1 MSQPPTEPSPTPP
14 LSVPMRLLKKLWEQR
29 SQVARFVH
37 GIGFT
42 LAWMYDKFP
51 LPRRVKDITTEL
63 TFHAIE
69 HFIVQSQSYQNWLH
83 RKAGLTRLH
92 GLFSSEKPQIPA
104 AIDAPSDAAWN
115 ALLNSYTPASAPA
128 KVVVIIPVYKG
139 YDETMCCLFSVLI
152 ARNDTPY
159 ALLVINDASPD
170 HKLATKLESLAAIG
184 CFELIT
190 HTQNQGFVKSVNEG
204 MQHAAYAACD
214 VVLLNADT
222 QVYDGWLDRMHA
234 ALYRHPR
241 TASVTPFSNNGEL
254 VSYPRIFHG
263 NVAALEVS
271 YATLD
276 ALAATANAGQSPE
289 LPTAVGFCMLMR
301 REALTQIGWFDE
313 DTFGRGYG
321 EENDWCLRAADL
333 GFRHVLAADIFVR
346 HTGAVSFEGSK
357 RRELRRSLKRL
368 NMKHPHYRT
377 LVRAFRDEDPLKPL
391 RRSLDIARLQNLKQQ
406 HSMVMV
412 SHNAGGGTE
421 RHIQDMVAQLERE
434 GTTCYRLNPDSQ
446 HASRLRLWHGD
457 DQIFPNLV
465 FDMDDEIE
473 DAIACFKSLEI
484 THLHVHHLLGF
495 AQRMCDWV
503 ALVSQAISAQYD
515 VTIHDYYYLCPSI
528 NLVFDSGSY
537 EGDPSLE
544 QSQEWAQHHPTAAG
558 RTPIWL
564 WRYQHALWLG
574 QARSIFAP
582 SADCAGRMER
592 HFKDIHI
599 AVRPHPETPITTPSL
614 YIHHTRG
621 ATLDIAVIG
630 RLTPHKGAD
639 VIVRLAKYAHANDV
653 PIHYHI
659 FGDAQQ
665 PSLFKRL
672 QKVTLHGA
680 YEEHDIYR
688 QLAAHRCHM
697 ALIPSVWPET
707 YTYTL
712 SIALHAR
719 MYPVSFDLG
728 APAERIRNCGWGH
741 VLPLAAMHDAAQA
754 TRELMAL
761 STDSP
766 PQHIDEKAFSSY
778 ANMRRDY
785 YGLSD

>member
-1 MSQPPTEPSPTPP
+1 MTQPQAEQPQPPR
-14 LSVPMRLLKKLWEQR
+14 LSVPMRALKTVWDQR
-29 SQVARFVH
+29 SQVARFIH
-37 GIGFT
+37 GVGFT

-63 TFHAIE
+63 TFNAIE

-92 GLFSSEKPQIPA
+92 GLFSSEKPQIA
-104 AIDAPSDAAWN
+104 APIDVPSDAQWDE
-115 ALLNSYTPASAPA
+115 LLANFTPSPTPT
-128 KVVVIIPVYKG
+128 KLVVIIPVYKG
-139 YDETMCCLFSVLI
+139 YDETLCCLFSVLS
-152 ARNDTPY
+152 ARNDTAY
-159 ALLVINDASPD
+159 SLLVINDASPD
-170 HKLATKLESLAAIG
+170 KKLSTKLESLSTKG

-190 HTQNQGFVKSVNEG
+190 HTHNQGFVKSVNEG
-204 MQHAAYAACD
+204 MQHAAYAASD

-222 QVYDGWLDRMHA
+222 QVFDGWLDRMYA

-241 TASVTPFSNNGEL
+241 TASVTPFSNNAEL

-263 NVAALEVS
+263 NAAALEVP

-276 ALAATANAGQSPE
+276 QLAATANAEQSPE
-289 LPTAVGFCMLMR
+289 LPTAVGFCMMMR
-301 REALTQIGWFDE
+301 REALSQIGWFDD

-333 GFRHVLAADIFVR
+333 GFRHVLAADVFVR

-357 RRELRRSLKRL
+357 LRELRRSLKKL
-368 NMKHPHYRT
+368 NMKHPHYRG

-391 RRSLDIARLQNLKQQ
+391 RRSLDIARLQHLKQQ
-406 HSMVMV
+406 YSIVMV

-434 GTTCYRLNPDSQ
+434 GTSCYRLNPDPQ

-457 DQIFPNLV
+457 DQAFPNLI
-465 FDMDDEIE
+465 FDMDEEIE
-473 DAIACFKSLEI
+473 EAITCFKVLGI

-503 ALVSQAISAQYD
+503 ALLSEAIGAQYD

-528 NLVFDSGSY
+528 NLVYDSGYYDS
-537 EGDPSLE
+537 DPTLQ

-564 WRYQHALWLG
+564 WRYQHALWLK
-574 QARSIFAP
+574 QARHIFAP
-582 SADCAGRMER
+582 SADCAQRMEH
-592 HFKDIHI
+592 HFKDIHVT
-599 AVRPHPETPITTPSL
+599 VRPHPETPITTPSL
-614 YIHHTRG
+614 YIHHSQN
-621 ATLDIAVIG
+621 APLDVAVIG

-639 VIVRLAKYAHANDV
+639 VIVRLAKHAHAHDL
-653 PIHYHI
+653 PIHFHI

-680 YEEHDIYR
+680 YEEQEIYR
-688 QLAAHRCHM
+688 LLASHRCHV
-697 ALIPSVWPET
+697 AFIPSVWPET

-719 MYPVSFDLG
+719 LYPVCFDMG
-728 APAERIRNCGWGH
+728 APAERIRASGWGS
-741 VLPLAAMHDAAQA
+741 VLPLSSMQDAAHA
-754 TRELMAL
+754 TRLLLAL
-761 STDSP
+761 NTESP
-766 PQHIDEKAFSSY
+766 SQSMDEKAFTTYENLRS
-778 ANMRRDY
+778 DY
-785 YGLSD
+785 YEL